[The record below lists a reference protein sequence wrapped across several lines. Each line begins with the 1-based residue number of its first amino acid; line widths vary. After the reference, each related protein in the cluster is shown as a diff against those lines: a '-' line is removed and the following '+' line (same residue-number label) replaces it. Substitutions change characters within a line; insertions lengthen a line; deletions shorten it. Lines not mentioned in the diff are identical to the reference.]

1 MIVVDLP
8 LNKYRPGRYLF
19 APRRGLDLPL
29 EPIYRESGEERI
41 EEWRK
46 EDAARKMEAEANREM
61 LWAEAAERETML
73 AEAISE
79 EEAQRES
86 VEEVTKQQKL
96 VFVVHTDEVAKTLQT
111 FAEEGDRLVRI
122 MPGKGTHVG
131 GSGLS
136 DSWLVFEMPQD

>member
-1 MIVVDLP
+1 MQ
-8 LNKYRPGRYLF
+8 KQHQSR
-19 APRRGLDLPL
+19 L
-29 EPIYRESGEERI
+29 ERIIHGIEERI

-46 EDAARKMEAEANREM
+46 EDAARKMEAEANREI
-61 LWAEAAERETML
+61 LWAEAAEREMML

-111 FAEEGDRLVRI
+111 FAEEGDRLVKI
-122 MPGKGTHVG
+122 MPGKGAHVG

-136 DSWLVFEMPQD
+136 GSWLVFEMPQD

>member
-1 MIVVDLP
+1 MQQPQSRLERIVH
-8 LNKYRPGRYLF
+8 G
-19 APRRGLDLPL
+19 
-29 EPIYRESGEERI
+29 IEERI

-46 EDAARKMEAEANREM
+46 EDAARKMEAEANREI
-61 LWAEAAERETML
+61 LWAEAAEREKML

-79 EEAQRES
+79 EEAWRES
-86 VEEVTKQQKL
+86 VEEVTKEQKL
-96 VFVVHTDEVAKTLQT
+96 VFVVHTDGIAETLQT

-136 DSWLVFEMPQD
+136 GSWLVFEAPKD